1 MLIRLLIVDNFFIRI
16 ILNMKWPW
24 SNDKESGSSSSSSIS
39 SDFNS
44 NIEGENVQ
52 PMKSNYTPGQKILLR
67 DTEPRFQDYNENNNT
82 NTNNNGGGSSGDSST
97 VSTST
102 FKQALNTIS
111 KDQFTFENLVNIPCF
126 RDAGMLGFSAMF
138 VMGISTAI
146 INRRKP
152 LSTKLYWNRIIN
164 WSVGSLLLGSV
175 VGWEQ
180 CRLQR
185 RKSFEIAQLAIETVQ
200 RKEKPMLKPKD
211 NSKSPQTQELL
222 KEWKEHPND
231 VTRDDFDDNSKPWY
245 KFW

>member
-1 MLIRLLIVDNFFIRI
+1 
-16 ILNMKWPW
+16 MKWPF
-24 SNDKESGSSSSSSIS
+24 SNNSDLSSLSSSSNS
-39 SDFNS
+39 NS
-44 NIEGENVQ
+44 NIEEEKPQ
-52 PMKSNYTPGQKILLR
+52 PMKNNYVPGQKIFLR
-67 DTEPRFQDYNENNNT
+67 DTKPRFQDNKDNNN
-82 NTNNNGGGSSGDSST
+82 NDGNNDSNT
-97 VSTST
+97 VSTNT

-111 KDQFTFENLVNIPCF
+111 KEQFKFENLVSIPCF

-138 VMGISTAI
+138 LMGISTAI

-152 LSTKLYWNRIIN
+152 LSIKFYWNKIIN
-164 WSVGSLLLGSV
+164 WSIGGLLLGSI

-200 RKEKPMLKPKD
+200 RKERPMLKHRD

-222 KEWKEHPND
+222 KEWERHPND
-231 VTRDDFDDNSKPWY
+231 VTRDDFNDNSKPWY

>member
-1 MLIRLLIVDNFFIRI
+1 
-16 ILNMKWPW
+16 MKWLW
-24 SNDKESGSSSSSSIS
+24 SNNNESGSLPSSSNP
-39 SDFNS
+39 DL
-44 NIEGENVQ
+44 NIEEANLQ
-52 PMKSNYTPGQKILLR
+52 PIKSNYTPGQKILLR
-67 DTEPRFQDYNENNNT
+67 DTEPRFQDYNEDN
-82 NTNNNGGGSSGDSST
+82 NNNGAADSSI

-111 KDQFTFENLVNIPCF
+111 KDQFTFENLANIPCF
-126 RDAGMLGFSAMF
+126 RDAGILGFSAMF
-138 VMGISTAI
+138 VMGMSTAI

-152 LSTKLYWNRIIN
+152 LSTKLYWNKIIN
-164 WSVGSLLLGSV
+164 WSVGSLLLGSI

-200 RKEKPMLKPKD
+200 KKEKPMLKHKD
-211 NSKSPQTQELL
+211 NLKSPQTQELL

-231 VTRDDFDDNSKPWY
+231 VTRDDFNGDSSNNNSNDKPWY